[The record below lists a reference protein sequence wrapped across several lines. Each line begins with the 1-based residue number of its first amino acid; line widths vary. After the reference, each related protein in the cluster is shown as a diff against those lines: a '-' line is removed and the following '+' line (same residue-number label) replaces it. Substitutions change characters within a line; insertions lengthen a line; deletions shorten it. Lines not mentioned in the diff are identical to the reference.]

1 MRFARQELARQL
13 VELGLRGGQIVM
25 VHASVRSVGF
35 VYGGPDEIH
44 LAVQDA
50 IAPEGTMVMVVA
62 CPEGCDEVGRGRLTP
77 EEEAELLRNQPPFDP
92 VSSRAD
98 REVGTLAEFFRSY
111 PGTVCSTAPARF
123 AARGARADWVVRD
136 QPWDFAFGHGS
147 PLEKLV
153 ESDGK
158 LLLLAPDHDTVTLM
172 HYVEHVTDFPGKRI
186 ARFQVPVVR
195 SGTREWVA
203 CAEVNSDGDGAHP
216 NWPDRFFALIVDDF
230 IACFEGT
237 PECARGKVVEAEAIL
252 IDAPALVRH
261 AAPIMIK
268 TATQGWNEKNLLAR
282 RR

>member
-1 MRFARQELARQL
+1 MRFARQDLTRQL
-13 VELGLRGGQIVM
+13 ANLGLRRGHIVM
-25 VHASVRSVGF
+25 VHASVRSLGF
-35 VYGGPDEIH
+35 VYGGPDEVH

-50 IAPEGTMVMVVA
+50 IAPEGTMMMVVG
-62 CPEGCDEVGRGRLTP
+62 CPDGCDEVGRGRLTP
-77 EEEAELLRNQPPFDP
+77 EEEADLLQNQPPFDP

-98 REVGTLAEFFRSY
+98 RDVGTLAEFFRSY

-123 AARGARADWVVRD
+123 AARGARADWLVRD

-186 ARFQVPVVR
+186 VRFRVPVVCN
-195 SGTREWVA
+195 GVREWVA
-203 CAEVNSDGDGAHP
+203 CAEVNSDGDGAHA

-237 PECARGKVVEAEAIL
+237 PECSRATIGEAGTIL
-252 IDAPALVRH
+252 IHARALVRH
-261 AAPIMIK
+261 AAPIMVK
-268 TATQGWNEKNLLAR
+268 TATQGWSEQNLLAR